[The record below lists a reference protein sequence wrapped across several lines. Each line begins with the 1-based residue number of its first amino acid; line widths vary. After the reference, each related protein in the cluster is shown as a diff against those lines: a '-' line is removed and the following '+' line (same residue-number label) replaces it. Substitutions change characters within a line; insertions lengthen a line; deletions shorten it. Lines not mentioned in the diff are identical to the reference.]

1 MSQGQMARITAE
13 VSASSRERD
22 PRYVQGSNAST
33 QSPITRQPIQIS
45 NHRTHST
52 KTVESILEDFDPR
65 ERHLGQRG
73 IRIADIQRY
82 ASWQLA
88 KKQKLVDSVLKNM
101 EINQITAAQN
111 FDASGQYS
119 DILDGQT
126 RLTTLHE
133 FKNGQFPLADGAY
146 WMNLTPQEQFQFLGY
161 QVSWAELKKTRTM
174 SPEEFDELCCD
185 EFERLNSGKQLTS
198 NEMFHS
204 RHKSPVM
211 QFVLSLKHHP
221 IYGPKIKKY
230 LCADL
235 GGNKKFTGL
244 AEFAGIVI
252 ASMTK
257 RPECITT
264 SYAVNGPF
272 VIRRQITQEDK
283 NTTYSFL
290 DKFFGIVERNIPN
303 PRNNVQRSFIKLSE
317 ITGMMLFDWI
327 TSPPG
332 ETHDDMWNAFMT
344 PYHLNSKNFIEK
356 LFENVSESQ
365 QRNSYGLASKLS
377 ACIEAF
383 TNGGGSF
390 EHMMA
395 NTSEHNN
402 DGGDADNLSEDDN

>member
-1 MSQGQMARITAE
+1 MLQGQIARIAAE
-13 VSASSRERD
+13 VSASSRERETS
-22 PRYVQGSNAST
+22 YSQGGSNASI

-52 KTVESILEDFDPR
+52 KTVESILEEFDPR
-65 ERHLGQRG
+65 ERHFGQRG

-88 KKQKLVDSVLKNM
+88 KKQKLIDSVLKNM

-111 FDASGQYS
+111 FDGSGQYS

-146 WMNLTPQEQFQFLGY
+146 WRDLTPQEQFQFLGY

-185 EFERLNSGKQLTS
+185 EFERLNSGKQLTA

-211 QFVLSLKHHP
+211 QFVLSLKQHP

-252 ASMTK
+252 AIITK
-257 RPECITT
+257 KPECITT
-264 SYAVNGPF
+264 AYAVNGPY
-272 VIRRQITQEDK
+272 VIRRQITQDEK
-283 NTTYSFL
+283 NEVYRFFESF
-290 DKFFGIVERNIPN
+290 FRIVERQIPN

-317 ITGMMLFDWI
+317 ITGLMLYGSINCRD
-327 TSPPG
+327 G
-332 ETHDDMWNAFMT
+332 ETHDDMWNAIMV
-344 PYHLNSKNFIEK
+344 PYHSNSKKFIEK
-356 LFENVSESQ
+356 LFEKVSESQ
-365 QRNSYGLASKLS
+365 LRNSYGLAAKFA
-377 ACIEAF
+377 ACRTAF
-383 TNGGGSF
+383 TSGGGSF
-390 EHMMA
+390 DHINANEH
-395 NTSEHNN
+395 
-402 DGGDADNLSEDDN
+402 DDAADTVSEDEN